1 MFFGFLE
8 SLTFLHFMGHFF
20 NINWLILYNYN
31 EARLEGILFEYSHS
45 PVPVLLA
52 ALIGYVVWKMVRVK
66 INNKPFNMV

>member
-1 MFFGFLE
+1 MISVKYYLMFFGFLE

-52 ALIGYVVWKMVRVK
+52 ALIGLCGLE
-66 INNKPFNMV
+66 NGES